1 MNQLTSL
8 ESCRA
13 TDFHANDMDSNNNN
27 HLTTQP
33 FNHLTRTGRLISVF
47 LLLLLSCCARIAI
60 TPPSPPLD
68 HQAIT
73 GIISAF
79 KEQWVAVST
88 LFSSGTLTL
97 DIKGSES
104 DATVLIVAT
113 RDPSK
118 IKIEITHPWGRP
130 LLHILIKGS
139 SLQILSFTDKRLY
152 SGQIGTHDLSRLIP
166 VPLSPELLWT
176 LSRAYP
182 VLLNHNRA
190 LSLKGNQITLLDQR
204 EDKIQVVDLYPE
216 SDLPHRVSFCQQ
228 NAEVIFSDFQN
239 NDAILYAKEIEMN
252 SPEENARL
260 ALEIRQITFNKPV
273 PDAIFRLETPLDF
286 EVVPLRSVNRED

>member
-1 MNQLTSL
+1 M
-8 ESCRA
+8 
-13 TDFHANDMDSNNNN
+13 F
-27 HLTTQP
+27 
-33 FNHLTRTGRLISVF
+33 SVL
-47 LLLLLSCCARIAI
+47 LLLLLSCCARVAI

-79 KEQWVAVST
+79 KKQGAMVRT
-88 LFSSGTLTL
+88 LVSSGTLTL

-104 DATVLIVAT
+104 DTNVLIVAT

-118 IKIEITHPWGRP
+118 IKMEITHTWGRP
-130 LLHILIKGS
+130 LLHILINGS
-139 SLQILSFTDKRLY
+139 SLDILSFTDKRLY
-152 SGQIGTHDLSRLIP
+152 SGQLGHLGLSRLIP
-166 VPLSPELLWT
+166 VPLSPELVWT
-176 LSRAYP
+176 LARAYP

-190 LSLKGNQITLLDQR
+190 LSVNGNQIALLDQK

-216 SDLPHRVSFCQQ
+216 TDLPHRVFFSQQ

-239 NDAILYAKEIEMN
+239 SDGIRYAKEMELN
-252 SPEENARL
+252 SPDDNARL

-273 PDAIFRLETPLDF
+273 PEAIFRLETPLDF
-286 EVVPLRSVNRED
+286 ELVPLKSVNCED

>member
-1 MNQLTSL
+1 MNTVKQKKPSI
-8 ESCRA
+8 
-13 TDFHANDMDSNNNN
+13 
-27 HLTTQP
+27 
-33 FNHLTRTGRLISVF
+33 TRLLSVL
-47 LLLLLSCCARIAI
+47 LLLLLSCCARVAI

-68 HQAIT
+68 NQAIT

-79 KEQWVAVST
+79 KEQGVAVRT

-104 DATVLIVAT
+104 DVKILIVLT
-113 RDPSK
+113 KDPSK

-152 SGQIGTHDLSRLIP
+152 SGHIGTHNLSRLIP

-176 LSRAYP
+176 LVRAYP

-190 LSLKGNQITLLDQR
+190 LSLNGNQITFLDQG
-204 EDKIQVVDLYPE
+204 EDKIQVIDLYPE

-228 NAEVIFSDFQN
+228 NTEMTFADFQN
-239 NDAILYAKEIEMN
+239 NGGIRYAKEIEMN
-252 SPEENARL
+252 SPDDNARL
-260 ALEIRQITFNKPV
+260 ALEIRQMTFNKPV
-273 PDAIFRLETPLDF
+273 PEAIFRLETPLDF
-286 EVVPLRSVNRED
+286 ELVPLRSGNLDRH

>member
-1 MNQLTSL
+1 MNAVKQKNPSI
-8 ESCRA
+8 R
-13 TDFHANDMDSNNNN
+13 
-27 HLTTQP
+27 
-33 FNHLTRTGRLISVF
+33 RLFSVL
-47 LLLLLSCCARIAI
+47 LLLLLSCCARVAI

-79 KEQWVAVST
+79 KEQGVAVRT

-97 DIKGSES
+97 DIKDSES

-130 LLHILIKGS
+130 LLHILIMGS
-139 SLQILSFTDKRLY
+139 SLEILSFTEKRLY

-166 VPLSPELLWT
+166 VPLSPELLWA
-176 LSRAYP
+176 LARAYP
-182 VLLNHNRA
+182 VLLKYNRV

-204 EDKIQVVDLYPE
+204 GDKIQVIDLYPE
-216 SDLPHRVSFCQQ
+216 SDLPHKVSFCQQ
-228 NAEVIFSDFQN
+228 NAEMTFSDFQN
-239 NDAILYAKEIEMN
+239 NDGIRYAKEIGLN
-252 SPEENARL
+252 SPEDNARL
-260 ALEIRQITFNKPV
+260 ALEIRQMVFNKPV
-273 PDAIFRLETPLDF
+273 PNAIFRLETPLDF
-286 EVVPLRSVNRED
+286 ELVPLRVNR

>member
-1 MNQLTSL
+1 MNTVKQKNPCITKL
-8 ESCRA
+8 
-13 TDFHANDMDSNNNN
+13 F
-27 HLTTQP
+27 
-33 FNHLTRTGRLISVF
+33 SVT
-47 LLLLLSCCARIAI
+47 LLLLLSCCARVAV

-79 KEQWVAVST
+79 KEQGAVVRT
-88 LFSSGTLTL
+88 LFSSGTLTV

-118 IKIEITHPWGRP
+118 IKMEITHPWGRP

-139 SLQILSFTDKRLY
+139 SLDVLSFTDKRLY
-152 SGQIGTHDLSRLIP
+152 SGRLGTPGMSRLIP

-176 LSRAYP
+176 LARAYP
-182 VLLNHNRA
+182 VLLKHNRVR
-190 LSLKGNQITLLDQR
+190 SLKGNQITLLDQM

-228 NAEVIFSDFQN
+228 NAEVTFSDFQDN
-239 NDAILYAKEIEMN
+239 SGIRYAKEIGLH
-252 SPEENARL
+252 SPDDNARL

-273 PDAIFRLETPLDF
+273 PDAIFRLETPRDF
-286 EVVPLRSVNRED
+286 EVVPLRRVNRED

>member
-1 MNQLTSL
+1 MNAVKQKNPSI
-8 ESCRA
+8 R
-13 TDFHANDMDSNNNN
+13 
-27 HLTTQP
+27 
-33 FNHLTRTGRLISVF
+33 RLFSVT
-47 LLLLLSCCARIAI
+47 LLLLLSCCARVAI

-73 GIISAF
+73 GIVSAF
-79 KEQWVAVST
+79 KKQGVAVRT
-88 LFSSGTLTL
+88 LFSSGTITL

-104 DATVLIVAT
+104 EATVLIVAT

-139 SLQILSFTDKRLY
+139 SLEILSFTEKRLY

-166 VPLSPELLWT
+166 VPLSPELLWA
-176 LSRAYP
+176 LARAYP
-182 VLLNHNRA
+182 VLLKYNRV

-204 EDKIQVVDLYPE
+204 GDKIQVIDLYPE

-228 NAEVIFSDFQN
+228 NAEMTFSDFQN
-239 NDAILYAKEIEMN
+239 NGSIRYAKEIEMN
-252 SPEENARL
+252 SPENNARL
-260 ALEIRQITFNKPV
+260 ALEIRQMIFNKPV
-273 PDAIFRLETPLDF
+273 PKAIFRLETPLDF
-286 EVVPLRSVNRED
+286 DLVPLRVNR

>member
-1 MNQLTSL
+1 M
-8 ESCRA
+8 
-13 TDFHANDMDSNNNN
+13 FHANDMDSNNNN
-27 HLTTQP
+27 L
-33 FNHLTRTGRLISVF
+33 LTRPGRLISVL
-47 LLLLLSCCARIAI
+47 LLLLLSCCARVAI

-79 KEQWVAVST
+79 KEQGAAVRT

-130 LLHILIKGS
+130 LLHILISGS
-139 SLQILSFTDKRLY
+139 SLDILSFTDKRLY
-152 SGQIGTHDLSRLIP
+152 TGQLGTHDLSRLIP

-176 LSRAYP
+176 LARAYP
-182 VLLNHNRA
+182 VLLKYNRV

-228 NAEVIFSDFQN
+228 NTEVIFSNFQN
-239 NDAILYAKEIEMN
+239 NDGIRYAKEIEMN
-252 SPEENARL
+252 SPDDNARL

-273 PDAIFRLETPLDF
+273 PEAIFRLETPLDF
-286 EVVPLRSVNRED
+286 EVVSIRK